1 VDGAKNTTWQQRYSA
16 RYMKTLRCRIED
28 NPRTMGGVCSAI
40 GQAGANLGAIDLVDP
55 EPRHQVRDISVYL
68 TDTKQLDAILA
79 GLKALGGV
87 EVLQVRDEI
96 LEIHR
101 RGSIQ
106 MHSRVPI
113 RGQTD
118 MRMLYTPGVAQVC
131 EVIQADPRSAWE
143 WTGLCDR
150 IAIVTN
156 GTAIL
161 GLGDIGPL
169 AGLPVMEGKAALL
182 AEFVQISGVPILL
195 ETKDVDAFVETVAA
209 IAPSFGAIQLEDV
222 AAPSCFEIEDR
233 LKDRLDIPVF
243 HDDQHGT
250 ATVVLATLINA
261 LKKTGRKAKD
271 CSAIMLGAGA
281 AGLAVTN
288 MLLDYGLGDIVLYDS
303 TGPIYRGRT
312 ANMNPYKEKVAKVTN
327 KGNQKGPLSEGF
339 KGKDIFIG
347 VSRPNMVTQ
356 AMIRS
361 MARNPIVMP
370 LGNPVGEITTEE
382 ALAAGAAIA
391 VDGRDVNNALAYPA
405 LFRGA
410 LDVRATDITMQMK
423 VAAAQKIASLAPE
436 GHLLPDPLDRD
447 IHRQVAQAVAA
458 AWKPVLLP

>member
-1 VDGAKNTTWQQRYSA
+1 MDGAKSTTWQQRYSA
-16 RYMKTLRCRIED
+16 RQMKTLRCRIED
-28 NPRTMGGVCSAI
+28 NPRTVGAICSAI
-40 GQAGANLGAIDLVDP
+40 GQTGANLGAIDLVDL

-79 GLKALGGV
+79 GLKALAGV

-113 RGQTD
+113 CSQTD

-131 EVIQADPRSAWE
+131 EAIKADPRSAWE

-195 ETKDVDAFVETVAA
+195 ETKDVDTFVETVAA

-271 CSAIMLGAGA
+271 SSAIMLGAGA
-281 AGLAVTN
+281 AGLAVTK

-312 ANMNPYKEKVAKVTN
+312 ANMNPYKEKVAKITN
-327 KGNQKGPLSEGF
+327 KANQKSPLAEGF

-361 MARNPIVMP
+361 MASSPIVMP

-410 LDVRATDITMQMK
+410 LDVRATDITMEMK
-423 VAAAQKIASLAPE
+423 VAAAQKIAGLAPE
-436 GHLLPDPLDRD
+436 GHLLPDPLDRQV
-447 IHRQVAQAVAA
+447 HRQVAQAVAA
-458 AWKPVLLP
+458 AWKPS

>member
-1 VDGAKNTTWQQRYSA
+1 
-16 RYMKTLRCRIED
+16 MKTLRCRIED
-28 NPRTMGGVCSAI
+28 NPGTMGEVCSAI
-40 GQAGANLGAIDLVDP
+40 GRTGANLGAINLVGL

-68 TDTKQLDAILA
+68 NDRKQLDAILA
-79 GLKALGGV
+79 GLKSVSGA

-96 LEIHR
+96 MEIHR
-101 RGSIQ
+101 RGSIE

-113 RGQTD
+113 RNQTD

-131 EVIQADPRSAWE
+131 DEIQANPLSAWE

-195 ETKDVDAFVETVAA
+195 ETKDVDTFVETVVR

-233 LKDRLDIPVF
+233 LKESLDIPVF

-250 ATVVLATLINA
+250 ATVVLAVLINA

-271 CSAIMLGAGA
+271 CSAVMLGAGA
-281 AGLAVTN
+281 AGFAVTN

-312 ANMNPYKEKVAKVTN
+312 EKMNPYKEKLANATN
-327 KGNQKGPLSEGF
+327 KKNQRCPLAEAF

-347 VSRPNMVTQ
+347 LSRPNMVSQ

-361 MARNPIVMP
+361 MSRNPIVMP
-370 LGNPVGEITTEE
+370 LGNPVGEITTDE

-391 VDGRDVNNALAYPA
+391 VDGRDVNNALAFPA

-410 LDVRATDITMQMK
+410 LDVRATDITVQMK
-423 VAAAQKIASLAPE
+423 VAAAQKIAALAPE
-436 GHLLPDPLDRD
+436 GHLLPDPLDRN
-447 IHRQVAQAVAA
+447 IHRQIAQVVAG
-458 AWKPVLLP
+458 AWRS